1 MRANYSRK
9 SQVICWRYLS
19 QSRSTH
25 HKVND
30 TQKNIH
36 LRQICTNKFLICV
49 DNNTTLYYDM
59 DHKVSGGGNM
69 DANEKKS
76 KPKSKEYPAVTLDAA
91 IAFVEKFRD
100 YPQNKPISY
109 DVAAEA
115 CGVKATTN
123 SFKYTLSSARQ
134 YGLISTSSG
143 KTISFLEPARR
154 FARPT
159 EGAAELQALKFE
171 CFKAPKLYSELI
183 AEYTG
188 QSIPQPQT
196 LENIL
201 VNQYGILPAV
211 AKVAANTFIK
221 TATEIGAVQNGIL
234 DLTPETPQSSSDV
247 VAKGADVTLS
257 STATLVPDAESV
269 FQSSNEEFAA
279 PLNISFGDKRRAIL
293 YMPIDATQDDAE
305 YVKAMIALMFQ
316 KVYGVK

>member
-1 MRANYSRK
+1 
-9 SQVICWRYLS
+9 
-19 QSRSTH
+19 
-25 HKVND
+25 
-30 TQKNIH
+30 
-36 LRQICTNKFLICV
+36 
-49 DNNTTLYYDM
+49 
-59 DHKVSGGGNM
+59 M

-109 DVAAEA
+109 DVAAET

-143 KTISFLEPARR
+143 KTISFLEPAKR

-159 EGAAELQALKFE
+159 EGANALQALKFE

-201 VNQYGILPAV
+201 VNHYGILPAV
-211 AKVAANTFIK
+211 AKGAAATFIK

-234 DLTPETPQSSSDV
+234 DLTLEPTQIVSDT
-247 VAKGADVTLS
+247 AEKEADVTPCTS
-257 STATLVPDAESV
+257 AVPKAETEDV
-269 FQSSNEEFAA
+269 LQPHDGEFAA

-293 YMPIDATQDDAE
+293 YMPIDTTQDDAE
-305 YVKAMIALMFQ
+305 YVKAMIVLMFK
-316 KVYGVK
+316 KVYGVE

>member
-1 MRANYSRK
+1 M
-9 SQVICWRYLS
+9 
-19 QSRSTH
+19 
-25 HKVND
+25 
-30 TQKNIH
+30 
-36 LRQICTNKFLICV
+36 
-49 DNNTTLYYDM
+49 
-59 DHKVSGGGNM
+59 
-69 DANEKKS
+69 
-76 KPKSKEYPAVTLDAA
+76 
-91 IAFVEKFRD
+91 
-100 YPQNKPISY
+100 
-109 DVAAEA
+109 
-115 CGVKATTN
+115 
-123 SFKYTLSSARQ
+123 
-134 YGLISTSSG
+134 
-143 KTISFLEPARR
+143 
-154 FARPT
+154 
-159 EGAAELQALKFE
+159 QALKFE

-188 QSIPQPQT
+188 QSIPLPQT

-257 STATLVPDAESV
+257 GTATLVPDAESV

>member
-1 MRANYSRK
+1 M
-9 SQVICWRYLS
+9 
-19 QSRSTH
+19 
-25 HKVND
+25 
-30 TQKNIH
+30 
-36 LRQICTNKFLICV
+36 
-49 DNNTTLYYDM
+49 NT
-59 DHKVSGGGNM
+59 
-69 DANEKKS
+69 NEKKS
-76 KPKSKEYPAVTLDAA
+76 KPKSKEYPAVTLGAA

-109 DVAAEA
+109 EVAAET

-171 CFKAPKLYSELI
+171 CFKTPKLYAELI
-183 AEYTG
+183 SEYTG
-188 QSIPQPQT
+188 QSMPQTQT

-201 VNQYGILPAV
+201 VNHYGILPAV
-211 AKVAANTFIK
+211 AKVAATTFIK

-234 DLTPETPQSSSDV
+234 DITTETPQVSSDIA
-247 VAKGADVTLS
+247 AKEVNAANCNNAASEPTTGGFFQAS
-257 STATLVPDAESV
+257 S
-269 FQSSNEEFAA
+269 EEFAA
-279 PLNISFGDKRRAIL
+279 PLNISFGDKRKAVL

-305 YVKAMIALMFQ
+305 YVKDMIALMFK
-316 KVYGVK
+316 KVYKVE